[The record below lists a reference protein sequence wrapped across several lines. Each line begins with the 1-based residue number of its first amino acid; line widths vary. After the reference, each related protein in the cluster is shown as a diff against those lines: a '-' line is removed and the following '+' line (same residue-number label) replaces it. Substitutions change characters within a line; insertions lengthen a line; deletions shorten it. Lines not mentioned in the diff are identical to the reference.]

1 MAFRHFGIL
10 GPVSSLQFLDQLP
23 RSDSNR
29 DLRASFRS
37 SNDCT
42 AFYQLSY
49 AGIRLVKVMN
59 PTAKAGGL
67 SLYYAAMFCSGSE
80 TIGAMTNALARMF
93 RAAFSS
99 A

>member
-1 MAFRHFGIL
+1 MMESLGQIL
-10 GPVSSLQFLDQLP
+10 
-23 RSDSNR
+23 
-29 DLRASFRS
+29 
-37 SNDCT
+37 T
-42 AFYQLSY
+42 
-49 AGIRLVKVMN
+49 RLVMN